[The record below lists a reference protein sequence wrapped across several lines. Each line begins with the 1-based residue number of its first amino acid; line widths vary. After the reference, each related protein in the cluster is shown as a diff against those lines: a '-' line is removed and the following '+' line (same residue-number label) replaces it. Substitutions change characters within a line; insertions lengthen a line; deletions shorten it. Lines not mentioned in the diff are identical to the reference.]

1 MKQVLVVEDGNAEQQ
16 LMSSLLTKSGLEVIA
31 HSNAE
36 DAWKWLQVNGC
47 PNLVVLDIIMPG
59 ESGLDLCRHI
69 RQQNKFKDLPIV
81 FCSSKSQ
88 EFDRFWALRQGGN
101 AYITKPFAPKELID
115 TVYKY
120 LS

>member
-1 MKQVLVVEDGNAEQQ
+1 VKQVLVVEDGNAEQQ
-16 LMSSLLTKSGLEVIA
+16 LMSSLLTKSGFEVIA
-31 HSNAE
+31 YSNAE
-36 DAWKWLQVNGC
+36 DAWDWLQTHPS
-47 PNLVVLDIIMPG
+47 PNLVFLDIIMPG

-69 RQQNKFKDLPIV
+69 RKESKFKDLPIV

-120 LS
+120 IN